1 MTRFPFIALGA
12 GIALASLTTVASA
25 GTCECAKR
33 SGDPV
38 WDLPH
43 YKAAFA
49 GRVQSVEE
57 KNGVKQVSFQVVRAW
72 KGGHGK
78 QMTVATGPDAC
89 TFEFETGKDY
99 VVFATADKTDLR
111 ADTCGPTAEVAT
123 ATHTIRQLDMHAGYG
138 NNPLKMPR

>member
-1 MTRFPFIALGA
+1 MTRSSLIALGA
-12 GIALASLTTVASA
+12 GIAFASLSTVASA

-49 GRVQSVEE
+49 GRVQAVED
-57 KNGVKQVSFQVVRAW
+57 KDGVKQVSFQVVRAW
-72 KGGHGK
+72 KGGRGK
-78 QMTVATGPDAC
+78 QLTVATGPDAC
-89 TFEFETGKDY
+89 SFNFETGKDY
-99 VVFATADKTDLR
+99 VVFATADSAILR
-111 ADTCGPTAEVAT
+111 ADTCGPTSEVAS
-123 ATHTIRQLDMHAGYG
+123 AGHTIRQLDMHAGYG